1 MESSK
6 YNAKEQVKEYQE
18 KIIKLV
24 DYILFCYSKHF
35 ISERTKDELLKI
47 INPEIYAKFKR

>member
-1 MESSK
+1 MESNK

-18 KIIKLV
+18 KIVKLV
-24 DYILFCYSKHF
+24 DYIIFCYSKGF

-47 INPEIYAKFKR
+47 INPEIYAKLKR

>member
-6 YNAKEQVKEYQE
+6 YNAKERVREYQE

-24 DYILFCYSKHF
+24 DYILFCYSKGYM
-35 ISERTKDELLKI
+35 SEKTKDGLLRI
-47 INPEIYAKFKR
+47 INPEIYAKLKR

>member
-1 MESSK
+1 MESNK

-47 INPEIYAKFKR
+47 INPEIYAKLKR